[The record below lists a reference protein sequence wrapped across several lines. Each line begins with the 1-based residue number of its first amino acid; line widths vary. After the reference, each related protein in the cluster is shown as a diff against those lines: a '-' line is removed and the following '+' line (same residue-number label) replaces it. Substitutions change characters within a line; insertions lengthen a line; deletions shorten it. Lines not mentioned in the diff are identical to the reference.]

1 MRAVLF
7 DFQGTLAQVEAPD
20 RAVALAAEACGVLLD
35 PGASVELGEAL
46 VAAGW
51 VGPGGS
57 HPVKLPHHLADVWEG
72 RDLSMDAHRAAYGAL
87 GDTLGTGIAGLGA
100 ALYQRFIDPDGWI
113 AYEDTVPTLR
123 RLSESGVRV
132 AVVSNIGFDM
142 RPLAEAMGFAPYVD
156 GYALSYEL
164 GCCKPDPEIFTR
176 ACELVGAKPEQALM
190 VGDNMVDAG
199 AVRAGCLSL
208 VLPASPA
215 GAVHGLSAVFP
226 LVERVPR
233 SPRPVSANRGA

>member
-20 RAVALAAEACGVLLD
+20 RALALAAEACGVRLEPAACMD
-35 PGASVELGEAL
+35 LGEAL

-57 HPVKLPHHLADVWEG
+57 HPVKLPSHLADVWAG
-72 RDLSMDAHRAAYGAL
+72 RDLSPEAHRSAYGAL

-100 ALYQRFIDPDGWI
+100 ALYERFTDPDGWI

-123 RLSESGVRV
+123 RLSETGIRV
-132 AVVSNIGFDM
+132 AVLSNIGFDM
-142 RPLAEAMGFAPYVD
+142 RPLAEAMGFAEYVD

-164 GCCKPDPEIFTR
+164 GCCKPDPEIFLR
-176 ACELVGAKPEQALM
+176 ACDMIGAKPADTLM

-199 AVRAGCLSL
+199 AARVGCLSL

-215 GAVHGLSAVFP
+215 GTVNGLSTVFS
-226 LVERVPR
+226 LIR
-233 SPRPVSANRGA
+233 

>member
-20 RAVALAAEACGVLLD
+20 RAVALAADACGVRLD
-35 PGASVELGEAL
+35 PAVSVELGEAL

-57 HPVKLPHHLADVWEG
+57 HPVKLPPHLVDTWEG
-72 RDLSMDAHRAAYGAL
+72 RDLSMEAHRAAYGSL
-87 GDTLGTGIAGLGA
+87 GDTLGTGIPGLGA
-100 ALYQRFIDPDGWI
+100 ALYHRFTDPAGWI
-113 AYEDTVPTLR
+113 AYEDTVSTLR
-123 RLSESGVRV
+123 RLNESGVPV

-142 RPLAEAMGFAPYVD
+142 RPMAGAMGFAEYVD

-164 GCCKPDPEIFTR
+164 GCCKPDPEIFIR
-176 ACELVGAKPEQALM
+176 ACELIGVKPDDTLM

-208 VLPASPA
+208 VLPAAPA
-215 GAVHGLSAVFP
+215 GAVRGLSSV
-226 LVERVPR
+226 L
-233 SPRPVSANRGA
+233 SLLGS